1 METRFDIIRALDAKG
16 TIEAYLN
23 GKPVEY
29 LNNDS
34 MEWVKVDQDHEWNFE
49 KYQYRINTE
58 LMRPYKNMTECIRDM
73 VAHGFD
79 GLLKFKNDGQAYYVD
94 EIKECLF
101 DSWFRMFT
109 YPDATPFGHVEE
121 TNDNLNIY

>member
-16 TIEAYLN
+16 IIEAYLN

-49 KYQYRINTE
+49 KHQYRINTD

-79 GLLKFKNDGQAYYVD
+79 GKLKSKEWGQTWYVD
-94 EIKECLF
+94 VINESLF
-101 DSWFRMFT
+101 DLWFHDYV
-109 YPDATPFGHVEE
+109 YPDGTPFGHIEE
-121 TNDNLNIY
+121 DNND

>member
-1 METRFDIIRALDAKG
+1 METRFDIIRALDAKR

-29 LNNDS
+29 LNYDS

-49 KYQYRINTE
+49 KYQYRINTD

-73 VAHGFD
+73 VAHSFD
-79 GLLKFKNDGQAYYVD
+79 GTLKSKDGGQTWYVD
-94 EIKECLF
+94 EIKERLF
-101 DSWFRMFT
+101 DSWFREYV
-109 YPDATPFGHVEE
+109 YPDGTPFGHIKE
-121 TNDNLNIY
+121 TNDDLNNY

>member
-1 METRFDIIRALDAKG
+1 METRFDIIRALDAKR

-29 LNNDS
+29 LNSDS

-49 KYQYRINTE
+49 KYQYRINTD
-58 LMRPYKNMTECIRDM
+58 LMRPYKNMTECVRDM

-79 GLLKFKNDGQAYYVD
+79 GTLKSKEWGQTWYVD
-94 EIKECLF
+94 VINENLF
-101 DSWFRMFT
+101 DVWFREYV
-109 YPDATPFGHVEE
+109 YPDGTPFGHIKE
-121 TNDNLNIY
+121 TNDD

>member
-1 METRFDIIRALDAKG
+1 MDTRFDIIRALDAKG
-16 TIEAYLN
+16 IIEAYLN

-29 LNNDS
+29 LINDS
-34 MEWVKVDQDHEWNFE
+34 MEWVKVDRDHEWNFE
-49 KYQYRINTE
+49 KYQYRINTD

-79 GLLKFKNDGQAYYVD
+79 GTLKSKEWGQTWYVD

-101 DSWFRMFT
+101 DLWFHDYV
-109 YPDATPFGHVEE
+109 YPDGTPFGHVKE
-121 TNDNLNIY
+121 TNDD

>member
-1 METRFDIIRALDAKG
+1 MDTRFDIIRALDAKG
-16 TIEAYLN
+16 IIEAYLN

-49 KYQYRINTE
+49 KYQYRINTD

-79 GLLKFKNDGQAYYVD
+79 GTLKSKEWGQAWYVD
-94 EIKECLF
+94 VINENLF
-101 DSWFRMFT
+101 DVWFREYV
-109 YPDATPFGHVEE
+109 YPDGTPFGHIKE
-121 TNDNLNIY
+121 TNDD

>member
-1 METRFDIIRALDAKG
+1 MDTRFDIIRALDAKR

-29 LNNDS
+29 LKYDS

-49 KYQYRINTE
+49 KYQYRINTD
-58 LMRPYKNMTECIRDM
+58 LMRPYKNMTECVRDM

-79 GLLKFKNDGQAYYVD
+79 GTLKSKEWGQTWYVD
-94 EIKECLF
+94 VINENLF
-101 DSWFRMFT
+101 DVWFREYV
-109 YPDATPFGHVEE
+109 YPDGTPFGHIKE
-121 TNDNLNIY
+121 TNDD